1 MSLYITNRSLTITL
15 TSLFI
20 TNAWTRFDRFNY
32 VFDSTDFQTPGEIQ
46 TPEYSTGPCNELGA
60 FGDGVAE
67 ADGHDV
73 AEVDEQDKES
83 VSDATRFIISDLSD
97 IFISDIF
104 MASID
109 WLGTYLL
116 DLLGTFDFPSLS
128 TSLVS

>member
-1 MSLYITNRSLTITL
+1 M
-15 TSLFI
+15 
-20 TNAWTRFDRFNY
+20 D
-32 VFDSTDFQTPGEIQ
+32 
-46 TPEYSTGPCNELGA
+46 
-60 FGDGVAE
+60 
-67 ADGHDV
+67 ADD
-73 AEVDEQDKES
+73 QDKDS
-83 VSDATRFIISDLSD
+83 ASDVQRFIIFVLSDLSD

>member
-1 MSLYITNRSLTITL
+1 MPFRHLPA
-15 TSLFI
+15 FQDA
-20 TNAWTRFDRFNY
+20 AWLHFAVILGDE
-32 VFDSTDFQTPGEIQ
+32 DSA
-46 TPEYSTGPCNELGA
+46 S
-60 FGDGVAE
+60 
-67 ADGHDV
+67 
-73 AEVDEQDKES
+73 EVQS
-83 VSDATRFIISDLSD
+83 QRFIISDLSD

>member
-1 MSLYITNRSLTITL
+1 MPFS
-15 TSLFI
+15 
-20 TNAWTRFDRFNY
+20 
-32 VFDSTDFQTPGEIQ
+32 Q
-46 TPEYSTGPCNELGA
+46 LGA
-60 FGDGVAE
+60 FGDAA
-67 ADGHDV
+67 ADAD
-73 AEVDEQDKES
+73 DQDKDS
-83 VSDATRFIISDLSD
+83 TSDVQRFIIFFSDLSD

>member
-1 MSLYITNRSLTITL
+1 MPFS
-15 TSLFI
+15 
-20 TNAWTRFDRFNY
+20 
-32 VFDSTDFQTPGEIQ
+32 Q
-46 TPEYSTGPCNELGA
+46 LGA
-60 FGDGVAE
+60 FGDAA
-67 ADGHDV
+67 ADAND
-73 AEVDEQDKES
+73 QDKDS
-83 VSDATRFIISDLSD
+83 TSDVQRFIIFSNALSD

>member
-1 MSLYITNRSLTITL
+1 MPFPS
-15 TSLFI
+15 
-20 TNAWTRFDRFNY
+20 
-32 VFDSTDFQTPGEIQ
+32 
-46 TPEYSTGPCNELGA
+46 GA
-60 FGDGVAE
+60 FGTGVAE
-67 ADGHDV
+67 GEERA
-73 AEVDEQDKES
+73 DEQDVDSASE
-83 VSDATRFIISDLSD
+83 APRFIISDLSD

>member
-1 MSLYITNRSLTITL
+1 MP
-15 TSLFI
+15 FH
-20 TNAWTRFDRFNY
+20 
-32 VFDSTDFQTPGEIQ
+32 Q
-46 TPEYSTGPCNELGA
+46 LGA
-60 FGDGVAE
+60 FGDDAVE
-67 ADGHDV
+67 A
-73 AEVDEQDKES
+73 DEQDKES
-83 VSDATRFIISDLSD
+83 ASDAQRFIIFIISDLSD

>member
-1 MSLYITNRSLTITL
+1 MP
-15 TSLFI
+15 
-20 TNAWTRFDRFNY
+20 
-32 VFDSTDFQTPGEIQ
+32 FQQ
-46 TPEYSTGPCNELGA
+46 LGA
-60 FGDGVAE
+60 FAE
-67 ADGHDV
+67 A
-73 AEVDEQDKES
+73 AVDADDQDKDS
-83 VSDATRFIISDLSD
+83 ASDVQRFIIFFSDLSD

>member
-1 MSLYITNRSLTITL
+1 MPFRHL
-15 TSLFI
+15 
-20 TNAWTRFDRFNY
+20 A
-32 VFDSTDFQTPGEIQ
+32 
-46 TPEYSTGPCNELGA
+46 A
-60 FGDGVAE
+60 FEDAAVE
-67 ADGHDV
+67 AG
-73 AEVDEQDKES
+73 EQDKDS
-83 VSDATRFIISDLSD
+83 ASDVQRFIIRDLSNIFISD

>member
-1 MSLYITNRSLTITL
+1 MP
-15 TSLFI
+15 
-20 TNAWTRFDRFNY
+20 
-32 VFDSTDFQTPGEIQ
+32 FQQ
-46 TPEYSTGPCNELGA
+46 LGA
-60 FGDGVAE
+60 F
-67 ADGHDV
+67 AD
-73 AEVDEQDKES
+73 AAVDADDQDKDS
-83 VSDATRFIISDLSD
+83 ASDVQRFIIFLNDLSD